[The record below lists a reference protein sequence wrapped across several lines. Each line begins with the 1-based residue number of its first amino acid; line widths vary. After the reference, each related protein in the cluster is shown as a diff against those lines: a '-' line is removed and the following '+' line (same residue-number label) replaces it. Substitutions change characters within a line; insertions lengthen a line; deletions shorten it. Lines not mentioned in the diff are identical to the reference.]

1 MAADLMTA
9 PAVSTATAFIRIRDV
24 HKSYGAVSVLNGISL
39 DVAQG
44 EVLVLCGP
52 SGCGKSTLL
61 RCINGLET
69 IQGGGISV
77 GGRNVETA
85 NADTLQQIR
94 LSTGFVFQ
102 NFNLFPHMTAL
113 DNITIAPMKILGV
126 SQREAT
132 EQGRALLEQVGMSEK
147 ADVYPFQLSG
157 GQRQRVAIAR
167 ALAMKPS
174 LMLFDEPTS
183 ALDPEMREEVLQ
195 VIRKVHHEHNMTM
208 VVVTHEIGF
217 AKSVASRAML
227 LDAGRIVEEAPA
239 RRFFENPTE
248 ERTRRFLRAIIND

>member
-1 MAADLMTA
+1 MATNLKLLKAETEGA
-9 PAVSTATAFIRIRDV
+9 YIRFRDV
-24 HKSYGAVSVLNGISL
+24 QKSYGAVSVLNGISL
-39 DVAQG
+39 DVAKG

-61 RCINGLET
+61 RCINGLEPIT
-69 IQGGGISV
+69 SGIISIGEHRV
-77 GGRNVETA
+77 DGASQES
-85 NADTLQQIR
+85 LQKIR

-113 DNITIAPMKILGV
+113 ENITIAPRKILGLP
-126 SQREAT
+126 QREAT
-132 EQGRALLEQVGMSEK
+132 EEGMKLLEQVGMAEK

-195 VIRKVHHEHNMTM
+195 VIRQVHDEHDMTM
-208 VVVTHEIGF
+208 IVVTHEIGF
-217 AKSVASRAML
+217 AKNVASRAML

-239 RRFFENPTE
+239 RVFFEQPAQ
-248 ERTRRFLRAIIND
+248 ERTRRFLRAISND

>member
-1 MAADLMTA
+1 MPTA
-9 PAVSTATAFIRIRDV
+9 PDFIRIQDV
-24 HKSYGAVSVLNGISL
+24 HKSYGSVKVLNGISL
-39 DVAQG
+39 DVAEG

-69 IQGGGISV
+69 TNAGTITV
-77 GGRNVETA
+77 GGRNVGTA
-85 NADTLQQIR
+85 TPAELQSIR

-113 DNITIAPMKILGV
+113 QNIAIAPMKILGQ
-126 SQREAT
+126 SSRDANDE
-132 EQGRALLEQVGMSEK
+132 GRRLLERVGMADK
-147 ADVYPFQLSG
+147 AESYPFQLSG

-167 ALAMKPS
+167 ALAMRPT

-195 VIRKVHHEHNMTM
+195 VIRQVHHDHGMSM

-227 LDAGRIVEEAPA
+227 LDAGEIVEEAPA
-239 RRFFENPTE
+239 RIST
-248 ERTRRFLRAIIND
+248 LR